1 MKKVIEN
8 AKKVSES
15 TIKKIVSSETSKSAK
30 MKELFDLGVEIK
42 EIAAIME
49 VRYNFVYNVI
59 SNYVTMNGIE
69 TESTK
74 KVGKKDAIIEL
85 FLQGKSNKE
94 IAIELKANYN
104 YVFNTI
110 KTYKSKNE
118 VATETT
124 VE

>member
-104 YVFNTI
+104 YVFILNTI
-110 KTYKSKNE
+110 KIVDE
-118 VATETT
+118 VL
-124 VE
+124 VSR